1 MNKKAYGFTLIE
13 LLIVIIVIGILAT
26 IGIIAYRG
34 IQERAKSVALVAG
47 VDQWEKAIAIASIQ
61 GIRLPSDTH
70 TCLGRAGDFPAADG
84 FDEGVCLEGSNG
96 ETVEYDGA
104 VFSAWNQGI
113 PSGKMPVTTLTT
125 AGVTYR
131 SRGLWVHSADSLGIN
146 LAWVPQVNGV
156 CGRGVAADLGSE
168 SGSLAGGLCI
178 VNVTY

>member
-1 MNKKAYGFTLIE
+1 MNKKAYGFTLTE

-47 VDQWEKAIAIASIQ
+47 IDQWEKAIAIASIQ
-61 GIRLPSDTH
+61 GIRLPSNTH
-70 TCLGRAGDFPAADG
+70 TCLGRADDFPAADG

-104 VFSAWNQGI
+104 AFSTWGEEP

-125 AGVTYR
+125 GGVTYR
-131 SRGLWVHSADSLGIN
+131 SRGIWVHSSGSEYIN
-146 LAWVPQVNGV
+146 LMWVPQVSGV
-156 CGRGVAADLGSE
+156 CGRGAVALESE
-168 SGSLAGGLCI
+168 NGLLAGGLC
-178 VNVTY
+178 VVTVTY